1 MLYKNKFLGRMVMA
15 GFSQRSLAK
24 ATGISKNTINS
35 KVNGHGCFDT
45 DQIDLICNALGISS
59 GAEKAEI
66 FLAEPSQNRDKPEA

>member
-1 MLYKNKFLGRMVMA
+1 MLDKNKFLGRMVMA

-66 FLAEPSQNRDKPEA
+66 FLSLIHI